1 MEAPSDN
8 KVEIFSCVQV
18 KYFSCIT
25 IEDKYCSYCWNQL
38 LSVTATTVSSVMMG
52 CNTPGVFIYHRTDTK
67 IFSLI
72 INLGVKELFS
82 TRCRLGTF
90 E

>member
-1 MEAPSDN
+1 MFYIYLTTSLFTIYFLEWKGVLLTDAQHEKITLTTASVEAPSDN

-38 LSVTATTVSSVMMG
+38 LSVTAYNSQ
-52 CNTPGVFIYHRTDTK
+52 
-67 IFSLI
+67 
-72 INLGVKELFS
+72 
-82 TRCRLGTF
+82 
-90 E
+90 

>member
-38 LSVTATTVSSVMMG
+38 LSVTSYNSQQH
-52 CNTPGVFIYHRTDTK
+52 NDGVHHTRGFIYHGTDTK

-82 TRCRLGTF
+82 TSCRPGTF